1 MSSPSIEPKHEKLR
15 AAAAFLKSFFKRDWE
30 LDDYPVRV
38 RHQVA
43 DEHHLDLGPDYK
55 LVPWDAQIINWWQ
68 MNGGGETRQEAY
80 ADLKRNFLEFKAAG
94 KSLPRPG
101 TGLPIEFPSTAIVEG
116 LHEIMADFEAKIL
129 ETYGIGEVVITDNS
143 SLHDFAP
150 NPSVQDSIDRI
161 REVYGIDV
169 SDVPGLNMAEIL
181 ARIAALPDQNPDEDD
196 VA

>member
-1 MSSPSIEPKHEKLR
+1 VSSPSIEPKHEKLR
-15 AAAAFLKSFFKRDWE
+15 AAAAFPKSFFKRDWV
-30 LDDYPVRV
+30 LDDYPVRL

-80 ADLKRNFLEFKAAG
+80 ADLKRNFLEFKATG
-94 KSLPRPG
+94 NSLPRPG
-101 TGLPIEFPSTAIVEG
+101 TGLPLESAPTTIVGDLDEV
-116 LHEIMADFEAKIL
+116 MAGFEEKIL
-129 ETYGIGEVVITDNS
+129 EAYGIGEVVITDNS

-150 NPSVQDSIDRI
+150 YPSVHDSINRI

-169 SDVPGLNMAEIL
+169 SDVPGLYMAEIP
-181 ARIAALPDQNPDEDD
+181 AMIAAMPDLNPDEDD